1 MEDLIIIGAGPIG
14 LYAATLAG
22 LHNLKG
28 KIIEASD
35 KVGGQLTSLYPEK
48 DVIDLPGFIKISAQ
62 NYINNLYDQYLSN
75 PNHIDMILNERVIN
89 FEKIDEI
96 INVTTNKGIY
106 QTKCLLITNGMG
118 LFTPRKIGL
127 INEDKIDNIIYSIE
141 SKESMKN
148 KDVVILGGGDS
159 AVDWALLLENT
170 AKSVTVIH
178 RRNDFRAQSGSVE
191 KMDNSSIKVLRNKAV
206 LEANK
211 IESRCNLL
219 IEDNNSKVKEN
230 INCDYIFVQ
239 YGQVPT
245 KDDFPLEKK
254 QGLIIVHEAYETSM
268 ENVFA
273 CGNIAIYPNKVKNIT
288 TGLGEVVVA
297 ITKIDQ
303 IINPNKNIPIHF

>member
-14 LYAATLAG
+14 LYAATLAA

-28 KIIEASD
+28 KIIEAND

-48 DVIDLPGFIKISAQ
+48 DIIDLPGFAKISAQ
-62 NYINNLYDQYLSN
+62 NFINNLYDQYLSN
-75 PNHIDMILNERVIN
+75 PNHIDMLLNERVIN
-89 FEKIDEI
+89 FDKCDEI
-96 INVTTNKGIY
+96 INVKTNKGLY

-127 INEDKIDNIIYSIE
+127 VNEDEINNIIYKIDST
-141 SKESMKN
+141 ESMKN
-148 KDVVILGGGDS
+148 KDVIILGGGDS

-178 RRNDFRAQSGSVE
+178 RRNDFRAQSGNVE
-191 KMDNSSIKVLRNKAV
+191 KMDNSSIKVLRNKTV

-211 IESRCNLL
+211 IGTICNLL
-219 IEDNNSKVKEN
+219 IEDNQSKKKED
-230 INCDYIFVQ
+230 ICCDYVFVQ

-268 ENVFA
+268 RNVFA

-288 TGLGEVVVA
+288 TGLGEVAIA

-303 IINPNKNIPIHF
+303 IINPSKNIPIHF